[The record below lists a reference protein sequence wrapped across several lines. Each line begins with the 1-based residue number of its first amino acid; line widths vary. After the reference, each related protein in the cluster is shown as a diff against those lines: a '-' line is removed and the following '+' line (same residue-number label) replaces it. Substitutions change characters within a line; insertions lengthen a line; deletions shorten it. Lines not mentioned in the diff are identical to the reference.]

1 MQKAGDGELLNSR
14 IVHAAETYW
23 TLNSQ
28 QADYWVHRDAG
39 FAHFQLDTSRSGQ
52 VLSRSG

>member
-1 MQKAGDGELLNSR
+1 MQKAGDGERLNSR

-23 TLNSQ
+23 TLNGQ
-28 QADYWVHRDAG
+28 QADYLIHCNAG
-39 FAHFQLDTSRSGQ
+39 FAHFQFDTSRSGK

>member
-39 FAHFQLDTSRSGQ
+39 FAHFQFDTSRSGQ